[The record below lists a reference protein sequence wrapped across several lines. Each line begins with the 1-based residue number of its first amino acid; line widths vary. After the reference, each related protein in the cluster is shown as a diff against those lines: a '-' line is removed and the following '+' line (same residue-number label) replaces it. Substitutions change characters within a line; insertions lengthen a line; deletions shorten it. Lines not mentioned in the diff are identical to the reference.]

1 MSKKLTQKEL
11 WQQFFKHVTHPLN
24 GRVVQL
30 RLIGDAL
37 MANDQIIGDVG
48 TESIEM
54 GIVRL
59 VKLALEEKVAEYE
72 QKRVALDR
80 DGGIL
85 REELMRA
92 SDTLASQGLSVDKD
106 YGPAEKDENMH
117 YQRP

>member
-1 MSKKLTQKEL
+1 MDTRLTQKEL

-72 QKRVALDR
+72 QKRAALDR
-80 DGGIL
+80 ESSTL
-85 REELMRA
+85 REELMRV
-92 SDTLASQGLSVDKD
+92 SDALASQGTSVDKD
-106 YGPAEKDENMH
+106 YGSDPKNMEGG
-117 YQRP
+117 